1 MTLTIGQVLH
11 DRYRIDALLGEG
23 GMGAVFRAWDLRL
36 RIVVIV
42 KENRVDTPEAQR
54 QFAREAGLLASL
66 RHSRLPRVTDHFHI
80 PGQGQYLV
88 MDYIAGEDLKQIL
101 RRQGKVPQSPLSGL
115 VTSWIHWNTCTAKV
129 LSTAMSSRPMS
140 ESLPR
145 GRFSW
150 LIWLAQAVRPCARN
164 NRRSTGGKPR
174 LCPTGAVR
182 PRTDGCP
189 NGHLLS
195 GRNALCT
202 VDGTDSARCTGVHDA
217 QGRVGATLPAQSC
230 HLG

>member
-101 RRQGKVPQSPLSGL
+101 RRQGKVPQSQALE
-115 VTSWIHWNTCTAKV
+115 WISHV
-129 LSTAMSSRPMS
+129 LDSLEYLHS
-140 ESLPR
+140 EGIVHRDVKPANVRYHSQGAGFP
-145 GRFSW
+145 GSFW
-150 LIWLAQAVRPCARN
+150 VGQAVRPCARQP
-164 NRRSTGGKPR
+164 SEHGG
-174 LCPTGAVR
+174 
-182 PRTDGCP
+182 
-189 NGHLLS
+189 
-195 GRNALCT
+195 
-202 VDGTDSARCTGVHDA
+202 
-217 QGRVGATLPAQSC
+217 
-230 HLG
+230 